1 MNFLTIILALTSC
14 PLLNGSPAA
23 NATHMDSKEDSDQIG
38 MSSLTEAQREQ
49 LRAHFISLLGVPTT
63 HSSSK
68 TTYKISSKTDDISE
82 RTASRLSDGSRPMS
96 TSTASVANSMPIVRE
111 RHIRSKR
118 QAQAL
123 AANAPRSA
131 GVGAD
136 RFDYLLLPAER
147 SLRIASSVR
156 INASNGKHTLNCS
169 MEVSTRFGIG
179 FLYWRSLTHYT
190 VYTCA

>member
-14 PLLNGSPAA
+14 PLLNGYPSAS
-23 NATHMDSKEDSDQIG
+23 ATHIDSKEDSDHIE
-38 MSSLTEAQREQ
+38 MSSLMEVQREQ
-49 LRAHFISLLGVPTT
+49 LRAHFISLLGVSTT

-68 TTYKISSKTDDISE
+68 ATYKISSKTDDIRE
-82 RTASRLSDGSRPMS
+82 HTASRLSDGSRPLN
-96 TSTASVANSMPIVRE
+96 TSTASVANFMPIVRE

-123 AANAPRSA
+123 AANARRSA

-136 RFDYLLLPAER
+136 RFDYLLLPTER

-156 INASNGKHTLNCS
+156 INASNGKHTRT
-169 MEVSTRFGIG
+169 E
-179 FLYWRSLTHYT
+179 
-190 VYTCA
+190 